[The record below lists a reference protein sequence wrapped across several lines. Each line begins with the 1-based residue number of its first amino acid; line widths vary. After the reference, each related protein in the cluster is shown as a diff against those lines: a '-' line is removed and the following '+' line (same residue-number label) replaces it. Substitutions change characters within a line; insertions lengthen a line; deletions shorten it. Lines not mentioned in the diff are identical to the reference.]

1 MNDVRRAAGVHGG
14 AGAPRVPPF
23 VGVSVSESAEDELVA
38 LGLSGMHLRHAFIEV
53 VRHVLAAGWSV
64 AYGGD
69 LRRAGYTE
77 ALFDLVRTYEHP
89 GLPGP
94 ERVRAYLAWPVWVGR
109 TVDDDAE
116 LANVATLVR
125 CPAPP
130 GAPEALP
137 PLAECTGE
145 ELLLRSLGLT
155 RMREEMTAAI
165 GARLVLGG
173 RVTGQVG
180 LLPGVL
186 EEAALAVERGLPLYV
201 AGGFGGCGRAV
212 VAALR
217 GERPAA
223 LHVEHQLQHTDRYD
237 ELLRAAGERG
247 IAPDFAAV
255 VRLLASV
262 GMAGLRN
269 GLTEADNRRLA
280 VTDDAEEVTALVL
293 RGLHQLHGT

>member
-1 MNDVRRAAGVHGG
+1 MSGTRG
-14 AGAPRVPPF
+14 VPPV
-23 VGVSVSESAEDELVA
+23 VGVSISESAEDELVA
-38 LGLSGMHLRHAFIEV
+38 LGLSAMHLRHTFIEV

-89 GLPGP
+89 GLAGR
-94 ERVRAYLAWPVWVGR
+94 ERVIAYLAWPLWVGR

-130 GAPEALP
+130 GAPETLP
-137 PLAECTGE
+137 PLAEGTGE
-145 ELLLRSLGLT
+145 DLLLRSLGLT
-155 RMREEMTAAI
+155 RMREQMNVAI
-165 GARLVLGG
+165 GARVVLGG

-186 EEAALAVERGLPLYV
+186 EEAALAVEVGRPLFV

-212 VAALR
+212 VAALQ
-217 GERPAA
+217 GDRPEE
-223 LHVEHQLQHTDRYD
+223 LRVDHQLQHTPRYD
-237 ELLRAAGERG
+237 ELLQAAREHGVT
-247 IAPDFAAV
+247 PDFEAV

-293 RGLHQLHGT
+293 RGLHQLHDA